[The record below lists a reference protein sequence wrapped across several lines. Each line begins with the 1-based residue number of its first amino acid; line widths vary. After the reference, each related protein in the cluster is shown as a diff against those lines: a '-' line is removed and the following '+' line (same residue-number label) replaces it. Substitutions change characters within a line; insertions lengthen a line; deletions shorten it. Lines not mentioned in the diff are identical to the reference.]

1 MCPEKKVDWFDKN
14 SDWRPE
20 DKLEVRKIVHKR
32 WAESYGASL
41 STETMATSWDG
52 WSAKGE
58 PTFVKFARTT
68 NLAQRQTK

>member
-14 SDWRPE
+14 SDWCPE
-20 DKLEVRKIVHKR
+20 DRLEVRKIVHKR

-58 PTFVKFARTT
+58 PTCLGTDLMKHAI
-68 NLAQRQTK
+68 QDDD